1 MRTPSHKDSSCGV
14 PSALGTAQ
22 QPFTFRGEGAR
33 PGNLSLDGH
42 VPREKNA
49 NLKFLRLKKLSLDGH
64 ALRKEHCESEGAH
77 PATPHQQM
85 FHFRRHV
92 PNALYRRITDA
103 SEGHFRPRGS
113 REGFLG
119 DFQPRS
125 GGRICFVGLEMSFGG
140 GGEGAGERQG
150 ESESYT

>member
-33 PGNLSLDGH
+33 PGNLSPDGH
-42 VPREKNA
+42 VPRKNTA
-49 NLKFLRLKKLSLDGH
+49 NLKVLRLKKLSLDGH

-113 REGFLG
+113 REGFWAISSPV
-119 DFQPRS
+119 QEAE
-125 GGRICFVGLEMSFGG
+125 FVLLFLRCLSVGVEG
-140 GGEGAGERQG
+140 GGESQG
-150 ESESYT
+150 ESERYA